1 MEVGVSLTLLLA
13 HGTFIL
19 LLVCLVQFWCE
30 NFCLVLLYC
39 ILPCLDVVFWRLTFL
54 MGDKGGVNGD
64 RGRQSSCLYGKLKRV
79 EGGETLVWIY
89 FMKEKSIFNFK
100 N

>member
-39 ILPCLDVVFWRLTFL
+39 ILPCLDVVFWRLAFL

-64 RGRQSSCLYGKLKRV
+64 RERQSSCLCGKLKRV
-79 EGGETLVWIY
+79 EGGETLVWIH